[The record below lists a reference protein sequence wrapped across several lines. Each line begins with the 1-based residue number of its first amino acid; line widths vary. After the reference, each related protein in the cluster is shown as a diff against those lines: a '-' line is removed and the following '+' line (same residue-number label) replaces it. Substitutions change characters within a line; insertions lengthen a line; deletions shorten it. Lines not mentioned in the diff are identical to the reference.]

1 MTKSAEQ
8 WWAEFEVEYKE
19 TKYKK
24 NHEIVRSLSRIDLD
38 MERYVT
44 LLLVRK
50 EEVELQ
56 IKKCDRQ
63 EEVVALEFVLLF
75 FLPVNPVPTF

>member
-1 MTKSAEQ
+1 
-8 WWAEFEVEYKE
+8 
-19 TKYKK
+19 
-24 NHEIVRSLSRIDLD
+24 